1 MNNQFLREKLCDGV
15 HFSSVTDSKFK
26 HNRITANL
34 LLKLDR
40 DTVTDNAIVPFILRK
55 GCRACPDF
63 TRLNQRLCELYGAS
77 LSCDVAK
84 FGGYQVLEISIY
96 GVDDRFTIAVR
107 VDGLAEYLSGM

>member
-40 DTVTDNAIVPFILRK
+40 DTVTDLSLIHISEP
-55 GCRACPDF
+55 
-63 TRLNQRLCELYGAS
+63 TRP
-77 LSCDVAK
+77 
-84 FGGYQVLEISIY
+84 
-96 GVDDRFTIAVR
+96 
-107 VDGLAEYLSGM
+107 